1 MQNENIGNIEI
12 FTDGA
17 CKGNPGNGGWG
28 AILKYKNFRK
38 EIYGGEQNTTNNRM
52 ELLAVIKALQ
62 CLKTTALQ
70 IVINTDSK
78 YVANGISN
86 WISNWKKNGWKTSNK
101 QAVKNV
107 DLWQTLDELNQ
118 KYNIQWNWV
127 KGHNGNPENERAD
140 ELANLGTKQ

>member
-1 MQNENIGNIEI
+1 MQNENIEI